1 MKKYVSWIISGV
13 LLIAAG
19 IFMLV
24 KPESVVK
31 IAVIAFGVYTVLEGL
46 SALLVSSRIKEV
58 RGIFRANLIK
68 ALINLF
74 VGILVVY
81 FAAVSTGAQVA
92 SWVVY
97 LIAINLLLSSLTEF
111 LELAY
116 VRKNG
121 FETYGLSTGALLSII
136 FAIIMFLFPTFINNT
151 FFMIVAICLI
161 FAGFTSILWG
171 WRLIRIVR
179 GYERQ
184 MAGTDK
190 VAEAEWTEKKD

>member
-31 IAVIAFGVYTVLEGL
+31 ILVIAFGIYTVLEGL
-46 SALLVSSRIKEV
+46 TALLSSSRLKEV

-74 VGILVVY
+74 IGILVVY

-97 LIAINLLLSSLTEF
+97 LIAINLLLSSLTEL
-111 LELAY
+111 LELVY
-116 VRKNG
+116 IKKSG
-121 FETYGLSTGALLSII
+121 FETYGLSTGAMLSII
-136 FAIIMFLFPTFINNT
+136 FAVIMFLFPTFINNT
-151 FFMIVAICLI
+151 FFTIVAVCLI
-161 FAGFTSILWG
+161 FAGFTSVLWG
-171 WRLIRIVR
+171 FRLIRIVR
-179 GYERQ
+179 GYEKQ
-184 MAGTDK
+184 MGSGEK
-190 VAEAEWTEKKD
+190 VAEAEWTEKSE